1 MKLKKWNNTLVYL
14 HQIVPV
20 RDYPRKVAS
29 TRKETKVAFMIW
41 KTVMENVVKKNEIL
55 RIHQTI
61 WR

>member
-29 TRKETKVAFMIW
+29 TRKETKVVFMTW
-41 KTVMENVVKKNEIL
+41 KTEMENIVES
-55 RIHQTI
+55 
-61 WR
+61 

>member
-29 TRKETKVAFMIW
+29 TRKRNKSRVYDLTDLDG
-41 KTVMENVVKKNEIL
+41 T
-55 RIHQTI
+55 RS
-61 WR
+61 